1 MAGTDK
7 STIAARRLLDE
18 GRLGASFLVLRGG
31 GELETA
37 RKRATTIAVQPAQ
50 NSAALQQHICAAVA
64 AHPTIAQEGR
74 LPPADPTYVD
84 TYYSE

>member
-1 MAGTDK
+1 
-7 STIAARRLLDE
+7 
-18 GRLGASFLVLRGG
+18 
-31 GELETA
+31 
-37 RKRATTIAVQPAQ
+37 VQPAQ